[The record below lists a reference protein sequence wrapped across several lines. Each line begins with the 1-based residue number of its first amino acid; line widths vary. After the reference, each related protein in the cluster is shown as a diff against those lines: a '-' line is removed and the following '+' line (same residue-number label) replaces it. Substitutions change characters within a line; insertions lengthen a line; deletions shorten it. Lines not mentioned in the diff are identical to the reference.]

1 MCARATGT
9 FFHPKDQQSNMP
21 AAKTNYEGLAYLG
34 EYPLAWAACLC
45 NETVYNL
52 LIEEGADP
60 DAQDTYGNTVL
71 HMVVIVEQLG
81 MFGYALKHPIKKADH
96 LLRNNQEFTSLTLSC
111 LLGRDTMFQEM
122 LEMSCIEF
130 WRYSNITCCGYPLGA
145 LDSIMADGSTNWGS
159 AIMLILNGTKE
170 EHLNMLE
177 GGIIAKLLD
186 EKWSTYA
193 KGFFIKRLAILML
206 HLLTV
211 SMAVYL
217 RPDFKISLLHGLK
230 AGTGDITAEDI
241 SRYCFEIAT
250 LLGCVAFIM
259 FQLVSE
265 IKNAGIDCFWRN
277 LKSAPPKFLFVISTF
292 LMLGCIPCRLLQF
305 SSEEKRYRTIEEAF
319 LIFAVPGSWF
329 YLMFFCGAI
338 KLTGPFVT
346 MIFKMVTGDM
356 FTFSIVYT
364 ICLLGFSQAFFF
376 IIKSHEDADLY
387 EKYHTTWIGLFHM
400 TLGDYDYEMLGNT
413 PYPKMAKVVFVLF
426 QILIPI
432 LLLNMLIA
440 MMGNTYGIVIESA
453 EKEFLKAWAKVIM
466 SLERSVPEATAKEFL
481 EAYSIGLGPSERGV
495 MVIKAKDKTRA
506 AQRKGALTNWKKTGR
521 TIIKYLR
528 KRDISGDDLR
538 REFWVHEEASTPKKK
553 KKTGRGYDI
562 KLNQPK
568 VPPAGGAAAPVPDV
582 KVTGAD
588 SALPPIDQTCANG
601 TSNGVSQTV
610 KDVDAMKTPGGGI
623 KTQKKTKQQRR
634 EELFKKK
641 RARSALSHKVQS
653 IDMGLYP
660 VDTDSSDE
668 DLFTGN
674 VWWEGAT
681 EDTGHRNGG
690 FVPDEPAPTPAP
702 AAEPA
707 PAAAPA
713 PAEAPAP
720 APASEP
726 APTEAA
732 PAEEAKPAE

>member
-1 MCARATGT
+1 
-9 FFHPKDQQSNMP
+9 
-21 AAKTNYEGLAYLG
+21 
-34 EYPLAWAACLC
+34 
-45 NETVYNL
+45 
-52 LIEEGADP
+52 
-60 DAQDTYGNTVL
+60 
-71 HMVVIVEQLG
+71 
-81 MFGYALKHPIKKADH
+81 
-96 LLRNNQEFTSLTLSC
+96 
-111 LLGRDTMFQEM
+111 
-122 LEMSCIEF
+122 
-130 WRYSNITCCGYPLGA
+130 
-145 LDSIMADGSTNWGS
+145 
-159 AIMLILNGTKE
+159 
-170 EHLNMLE
+170 
-177 GGIIAKLLD
+177 
-186 EKWSTYA
+186 
-193 KGFFIKRLAILML
+193 
-206 HLLTV
+206 
-211 SMAVYL
+211 
-217 RPDFKISLLHGLK
+217 
-230 AGTGDITAEDI
+230 
-241 SRYCFEIAT
+241 
-250 LLGCVAFIM
+250 
-259 FQLVSE
+259 
-265 IKNAGIDCFWRN
+265 
-277 LKSAPPKFLFVISTF
+277 
-292 LMLGCIPCRLLQF
+292 
-305 SSEEKRYRTIEEAF
+305 
-319 LIFAVPGSWF
+319 
-329 YLMFFCGAI
+329 
-338 KLTGPFVT
+338 
-346 MIFKMVTGDM
+346 M

-387 EKYHTTWIGLFHM
+387 AKYHTTWIGLFHM

-481 EAYSIGLGPSERGV
+481 ESYSIGLGPSERGV

-562 KLNQPK
+562 KLNAPK
-568 VPPAGGAAAPVPDV
+568 VAPPPGGAVPAV
-582 KVTGAD
+582 KINGAD
-588 SALPPIDQTCANG
+588 TSTLPPIDQTCANG
-601 TSNGVSQTV
+601 TSNGVCQTV

-623 KTQKKTKQQRR
+623 KTHKKTKQQRR
-634 EELFKKK
+634 EALFKKK

-681 EDTGHRNGG
+681 EDAGHENGG
-690 FVPDEPAPTPAP
+690 FVPDAAAPAPAPAPAPTPAPTP

-707 PAAAPA
+707 PAEPA
-713 PAEAPAP
+713 PAE
-720 APASEP
+720 
-726 APTEAA
+726 PT